1 MLLHIHPD
9 NPEERK
15 IRQVVSCLREGG
27 VIVYPTDTIY
37 GLGCDFRNPR
47 AFERICRIKGV
58 RPEKAQFSFVCSD
71 LGHLA
76 DFTKPI
82 GNSVFKLMRRVLPGP
97 FTFILNA
104 SNEVPKMLKTN
115 KKTVG
120 IRVPDHAVAR
130 AIVKELG
137 HPIVSTSLRLPDDE
151 VLEYPT
157 DPDEMYEAYGKL
169 VDLVVH
175 SGYGGNVASTVVDC
189 TDEEPV
195 VVRQGA
201 GIL

>member
-15 IRQVVSCLREGG
+15 IRQVVACLQGGG
-27 VIVYPTDTIY
+27 VMVYPTDTIY
-37 GLGCDFRNPR
+37 GLGCDFRNPK
-47 AFERICRIKGV
+47 AFERICRIKGI

-71 LGHLA
+71 LSHLA
-76 DFTKPI
+76 DFTKPF
-82 GNSVFKLMRRVLPGP
+82 GNSVYKLMRRVLPGP

-104 SNEVPKMLKTN
+104 SNEVPKMLKSN

-120 IRVPDHAVAR
+120 IRVPDHPVAR
-130 AIVKELG
+130 AIVRELG

-157 DPDEMYEAYGKL
+157 DPDEMYETYGKL

-189 TDEEPV
+189 TDDEPV

-201 GIL
+201 GLL